1 MTAYPF
7 TYKTLDDLRAASDKL
22 GLQIPISED
31 LSVLGEK
38 TALGASG
45 VILDN
50 RLIVHP
56 MEGFDTT
63 EDGAP
68 DDLTMRRYERFA
80 KSGASMGWCEAISVC
95 EEGRSNKHQM
105 WIHKGNLDAYKR
117 MVDMFHET
125 SGGKPI
131 IAQMTHSGRFSAPE
145 GTLHPLVL
153 YKNPLFDRTKFH
165 DIDDIPLVT
174 DDYLDSLI
182 EKYHEATALAVE
194 AGFDGKIGRASCRER
209 V

>member
-45 VILDN
+45 VTLDN

-95 EEGRSNKHQM
+95 EAWS
-105 WIHKGNLDAYKR
+105 
-117 MVDMFHET
+117 
-125 SGGKPI
+125 
-131 IAQMTHSGRFSAPE
+131 
-145 GTLHPLVL
+145 
-153 YKNPLFDRTKFH
+153 
-165 DIDDIPLVT
+165 
-174 DDYLDSLI
+174 
-182 EKYHEATALAVE
+182 
-194 AGFDGKIGRASCRER
+194 
-209 V
+209 